1 MCSDKAMKSTFVF
14 YNKNLCSICRTTD
27 EAIQRHMEPI
37 TGEVKN
43 RVAGIVHSTDL
54 PRVYLEDVA
63 AESTDAWETLDHMGE
78 RPGVDLREARETLF
92 ELMDD
97 AEEGIPTPY
106 EA

>member
-27 EAIQRHMEPI
+27 EAIKRHMEPI
-37 TGEVKN
+37 IGEVKN
-43 RVAGIVHSTDL
+43 RVAGIVHSTDMQG
-54 PRVYLEDVA
+54 RAYVEDVA
-63 AESTDAWETLDHMGE
+63 AENTEAWDDMDYMGDRPGPDLRAAQETLY
-78 RPGVDLREARETLF
+78 

-97 AEEGIPTPY
+97 AED

>member
-1 MCSDKAMKSTFVF
+1 MCSEKAMKSTFVF

-54 PRVYLEDVA
+54 KGAYVEDVA
-63 AESTDAWETLDHMGE
+63 AESTDAWGTLDEMGE
-78 RPGVDLREARETLF
+78 RPGVTV
-92 ELMDD
+92 
-97 AEEGIPTPY
+97 
-106 EA
+106 